1 MKHFL
6 DICLLIIGLSIIPR
20 QENVQKVEIYFFND
34 TRSFP
39 IASDVSL
46 FWNKSNRTYIDTLSM
61 SDRNFVKIVSR
72 NLRQLK
78 KLDKDAYVD
87 YRVAVVLYS
96 INPKQRDTF
105 YTDSKFDKWEYK
117 ALNYIDT
124 SNNLRRMFSEFI
136 AK

>member
-1 MKHFL
+1 MS
-6 DICLLIIGLSIIPR
+6 IGLLFVPSQTR
-20 QENVQKVEIYFFND
+20 VQKAEIYFFND

-46 FWNKSNRTYIDTLSM
+46 FWNKANRAYIDTLSL
-61 SDRNFVKIVSR
+61 SDQNFVTTVSR

-78 KLDKDAYVD
+78 KLEKETYID
-87 YRVAVVLYS
+87 YRVAVIVYS

-105 YTDSKFDKWEYK
+105 YTDSKFDKWEHRS
-117 ALNYIDT
+117 LNYIDT
-124 SNNLRRMFSEFI
+124 SNNLNRMFSEFI